1 MNMGCC
7 ARKMLVSKHCF
18 IWMPVTRLCE
28 NGPIPPHNIFFPL
41 LTMATDA
48 GMSKR
53 ERKAA
58 AFKRQKSNVTEEPTQ
73 GAGAEKQ
80 GQAEAPADA
89 HLSEVATPAA
99 ESSTGGADERMEET
113 ATEETAAPS
122 KPTSADAGA
131 KKPGSHK
138 RKRESTATKT
148 VVDESGG
155 TSVTPVSKPS
165 STSSTSQKYI
175 VFVGNMAFDVTADM
189 LAKHLGQT
197 CGEQPTV
204 RLLTKKGDP
213 SALNSLSN
221 SKKKSVA
228 KGKAQDPSAPT
239 SKGCAFAEFS
249 SAVALQKALRF
260 HHTMFHGRQIN
271 VELTAGGGGKSKQRT
286 DKIKQKNAAL
296 EKERRKFFEKRVK
309 PEAEMHKQRQ
319 SEKASEPQAKPA
331 KRRKEDEAPRKRAKV
346 ASGANAVALG

>member
-1 MNMGCC
+1 
-7 ARKMLVSKHCF
+7 
-18 IWMPVTRLCE
+18 
-28 NGPIPPHNIFFPL
+28 
-41 LTMATDA
+41 MAKDA

-58 AFKRQKSNVTEEPTQ
+58 AFKRHKSDVAEEPAQ
-73 GAGAEKQ
+73 GAGADKGE
-80 GQAEAPADA
+80 QAEAPVDA
-89 HLSEVATPAA
+89 HAPEEAAPAA
-99 ESSTGGADERMEET
+99 EARADDR
-113 ATEETAAPS
+113 TEETAAPS
-122 KPTSADAGA
+122 ERRSAEAPP
-131 KKPGSHK
+131 KKAESRK
-138 RKRESTATKT
+138 RKHESAATKT
-148 VVDESGG
+148 VFDESGG

-213 SALNSLSN
+213 SVLNSLSN
-221 SKKKSVA
+221 SKRKSVA

-319 SEKASEPQAKPA
+319 TEKASEPQEKPA